1 MPLDKHNCLY
11 MSVLKT
17 TKLQS
22 FQRKISLYNKWDLND
37 EKYRKT
43 FRELMLY
50 SKNDLQNG
58 FLI

>member
-37 EKYRKT
+37 
-43 FRELMLY
+43 
-50 SKNDLQNG
+50 KNIETVSEN
-58 FLI
+58 